1 MDGIRLG
8 KLVAAKILA
17 RRAHDGSQQAEPRV
31 GVDFITG
38 DEPGQWRQ
46 DPISQ
51 SPLALGAY
59 WGKVKPFVLTSADQ
73 FPVPAPPTLESQ
85 EYAAAFDEV
94 KRLGGDGV
102 ITRTERTASRLRSAS
117 TGPMTVHR
125 ACVRRRGSTIR
136 S

>member
-17 RRAHDGSQQAEPRV
+17 RRAHDGSQYPEPRV

-73 FPVPAPPTLESQ
+73 FPVPAPPTLERQ
-85 EYAAAFDEV
+85 EYAAAFDGV
-94 KRLGGDGV
+94 KCLGGDGV